1 MEDMHDPLHN
11 PLRGYIEVEVRDREG
26 RIVGRGRHEMRSF
39 LNNLLR
45 ILEGEMKAKG
55 GAALSYFGT
64 VVSVTVVKTDGS
76 SGSALIE
83 WYNSDYGL
91 LNARRSGGIVIA
103 AKAADDND
111 AYGIVVGSGTLGL
124 SLDQYAPA
132 SKIPHGTGP
141 GQLDYGI
148 SVAEDLGLDTG
159 VTPPVYRFRITR
171 TFSNLS
177 GAAININEVC
187 VVAVDFWRD
196 RYSVVSDPKFLI
208 ARDVLPSTYTV
219 PNGGTA
225 TVVVTFEVV
234 VG

>member
-1 MEDMHDPLHN
+1 MEDMYDQLHN

-55 GAALSYFGT
+55 GATLDTYNVAVASAT
-64 VVSVTVVKTDGS
+64 VTLINGS
-76 SGSALIE
+76 SATAYTE
-83 WYNSDYGL
+83 YY
-91 LNARRSGGIVIA
+91 SGGSTQGGGVPFA
-103 AKAADDND
+103 VKAPDDD
-111 AYGIVVGSGTLGL
+111 DTYGIVVGTGTLEL

-132 SKIPHGTGP
+132 SKIAHGTGS
-141 GQLDYGI
+141 GQLDYGL
-148 SVAEDLGLDTG
+148 SSYEDLGLDTG

-187 VVAVDFWRD
+187 LFARSYWK
-196 RYSVVSDPKFLI
+196 YSSATSNDVKYMI
-208 ARDVLPSTYTV
+208 ARDVLSTTYTV

-225 TVVVTFEVV
+225 TVAVTVEVV

>member
-1 MEDMHDPLHN
+1 MIKAEL
-11 PLRGYIEVEVRDREG
+11 IVEVDGREEY
-26 RIVGRGRHEMRSF
+26 RGESRSF
-39 LNNLLR
+39 LQNFGKVLALFLSSPGYTPDSMGP
-45 ILEGEMKAKG
+45 ITQTSVTYIDGTPVTVYGEWYATDTGGGG
-55 GAALSYFGT
+55 GAHLAM
-64 VVSVTVVKTDGS
+64 
-76 SGSALIE
+76 SAP
-83 WYNSDYGL
+83 
-91 LNARRSGGIVIA
+91 
-103 AKAADDND
+103 DND
-111 AYGIVVGSGTLGL
+111 DTYGIVVGSGTATVTPTNYCL
-124 SLDQYAPA
+124 A

-141 GQLDYGI
+141 GQLDYGV

-196 RYSVVSDPKFLI
+196 RYSTVSDPKFLI